1 MNADPRVWQVAG
13 GRSVELDSPRI
24 MGILNITPD
33 SFSDGGRYLE
43 PEHAV
48 QRART
53 LIEDGAEILDIGGE
67 STRPGSERIDAD
79 EQIRR
84 VIPVIRAIR
93 TAGIDA
99 AISIDTTL
107 AEVAEAAIEAGAE
120 IINDVAAGTESE
132 AIFDLAAR
140 TGAGLVLMHRLLDQ
154 SAGPGVSAYPKQPEY
169 PGGVVQAVK
178 GFLGARVDAALRAGV
193 RPEAIVVD
201 PGLGFGKSVEQNCQ
215 LIAGTAELLALGYPI
230 LSAASRKSFIG
241 AISGEERPE
250 NRVPGSI
257 AVSLA
262 HFARGVRLM
271 RVHDVREHAQALRI
285 AAALDRAGE

>member
-1 MNADPRVWQVAG
+1 MSAGSRVWHVAG
-13 GRSVELDSPRI
+13 GRTVELDSPRI
-24 MGILNITPD
+24 MGILNVTPD
-33 SFSDGGRYLE
+33 SFSDGGRYFE

-53 LIEDGAEILDIGGE
+53 LIEDGAEILDVGGE
-67 STRPGSERIDAD
+67 STRPGSERIEAS

-84 VIPVIRAIR
+84 VVPVIRAIR
-93 TAGIDA
+93 EAGIKA

-120 IINDVAAGTESE
+120 IINDVAAGTESDE
-132 AIFDLAAR
+132 IFDLAAR
-140 TGAGLVLMHRLLDQ
+140 TGAGLVLMHRLLEPT
-154 SAGPGVSAYPKQPEY
+154 AGPGISAYPKQPEY
-169 PGGVVQAVK
+169 PGGVVRAVK
-178 GFLGARVDAALRAGV
+178 IFLADRADAAMRAGV
-193 RPEAIVVD
+193 RAEAIVVD

-215 LIAGTAELLALGYPI
+215 LIVGTTELLSLGYPV

-241 AISGEERPE
+241 AIAGEDRPE

-285 AAALDRAGE
+285 AAALERAGE